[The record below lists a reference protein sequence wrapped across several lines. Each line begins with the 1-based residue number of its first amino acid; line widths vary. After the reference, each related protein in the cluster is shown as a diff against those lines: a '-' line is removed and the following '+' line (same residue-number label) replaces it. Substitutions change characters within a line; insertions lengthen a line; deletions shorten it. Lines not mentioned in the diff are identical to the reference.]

1 MNSIQQRKIKRH
13 FVTFVYDY
21 FVWLFAGAIYLL
33 VRFYGTKENVDWAQ
47 DSQSLYF
54 LWLLSAFSFSI
65 IFWIAN
71 FISEMRVLRTR
82 AFWFLFSMKMII
94 LLFGCLVILMM
105 SRFFAFFQGTI
116 EFGQILPSF
125 TSKLTENS
133 TQVFFL
139 YVFTVSGL
147 FNFYN
152 QMRVMIGGRI
162 LKNLMLGKYHHPK
175 EEKRIFMFLDLKG
188 STTHGEKLGHIIFSE
203 LIQDCFRDLTD
214 AAIKHQVEIYQ
225 YVGDEAVLTWTIEE
239 GLEDSNCL
247 MTFFEFQKSIQDN
260 QDYYQE
266 KYGFVPEFKAGV
278 NMGMVTVAEVGVLK
292 RDISYHSDV
301 LNTAARIEGKCND
314 YEKNL
319 LISGE
324 LKSNLE
330 KSDNLSFE
338 LLGTLPLKGKENK
351 VDIYHVSC
359 TES

>member
-1 MNSIQQRKIKRH
+1 MSSVQQRKIKNH
-13 FVTFVYDY
+13 IKTFFSDY
-21 FVWLFAGAIYLL
+21 LVWLFAGAMYLL
-33 VRFYGTKENVDWAQ
+33 IRFYGTKENVDWAQ
-47 DSQSLYF
+47 DLNSLFY
-54 LWLLSAFSFSI
+54 LWLSSTLAFSG

-71 FISEMRVLRTR
+71 FISEMRFLRSKP
-82 AFWFLFSMKMII
+82 FWFLFAIKMSI
-94 LLFGCLVILMM
+94 LLFGCLLVLLM
-105 SRFFAFFQGTI
+105 SRFFAFFQGNI
-116 EFGQILPSF
+116 SFAQVFPSF
-125 TSKLTENS
+125 FGKLTSDS

-247 MTFFEFQKSIQDN
+247 MTFFEFQKSIEEN
-260 QDYYQE
+260 KEYYTE
-266 KYGFVPEFKAGV
+266 KYGFVPEFKAGA

-314 YEKNL
+314 YNKNL

-330 KSDNLSFE
+330 NHEFLSFE

-359 TES
+359 SE